1 MGRATEIDNDD
12 AAGMQGESRVFGVPV
27 GRLGWFA
34 SLLIG
39 TAIGAMMFF
48 AGTFLGIVGI
58 LIYNSVAHGSVDFAD
73 SYKFVGLP
81 LGTVAGVVALGYL
94 GGVWVKGKLRKA

>member
-1 MGRATEIDNDD
+1 M
-12 AAGMQGESRVFGVPV
+12 VFGIPV

-39 TAIGAMMFF
+39 TAIGAMMFA
-48 AGTFLGIVGI
+48 AGTFLGIMSI

-73 SYKFVGLP
+73 SYKYVGLP
-81 LGTVAGVVALGYL
+81 LGALSGAVALGFL
-94 GGVWVKGKLRKA
+94 GVVWVKRKLRGN